1 MRALSDA
8 ILRKTRGVR
17 ITLSDPEVCRILT
30 PFVDFIVLD
39 PVASALSPEMLQMM
53 LMVAGDTPV
62 LVRAE
67 DSQAATLQKYLN
79 WGVDG
84 LIIPDVRH
92 AVDTEKALAA
102 CLYPPEGMR
111 AYRPSNRPLHKN
123 QEIPLG
129 VLNDQVTLVVE
140 VAHPETVKN
149 IEAIA
154 EVTGL
159 DGLLI
164 APKALS
170 VAMELEGELDHP
182 SIKQA
187 LVATLKA
194 ANDMETPCG
203 LEDVVSDSL
212 RADFHVLTSDV
223 ALLHKAARQVLG
235 EVEENDEEDEDT
247 DSTRLRARR

>member
-8 ILRKTRGVR
+8 ILHQTRGVR
-17 ITLSDPEVCRILT
+17 ITLSDPEVCRILS
-30 PFVDFIVLD
+30 PYVDFFVLD

-67 DSQAATLQKYLN
+67 DSHAATLQKYLN

-84 LIIPDVRH
+84 LIIPDIHHVGE
-92 AVDTEKALAA
+92 AEKILAS
-102 CLYPPEGMR
+102 CLYPPEGTR
-111 AYRPSNRPLHKN
+111 VYRPLNRPLHKN

-129 VLNDQVTLVVE
+129 VLNDQVTLIVE

-159 DGLLI
+159 DGLLVT
-164 APKALS
+164 PKALS

-182 SIKQA
+182 AIKQA

-235 EVEENDEEDEDT
+235 ENEEAEDT
-247 DSTRLRARR
+247 DGTRLSARR

>member
-1 MRALSDA
+1 MKALSDA
-8 ILRKTRGVR
+8 ILHNTRGVR
-17 ITLSDPEVCRILT
+17 ITLSDPEVCKILM
-30 PFVDFIVLD
+30 PYVDFFVLD
-39 PVASALSPEMLQMM
+39 PVASAMPPEMLQMM
-53 LMVAGDTPV
+53 LMVANDKPV

-67 DSQAATLQKYLN
+67 DSAPQTLQKYLN

-84 LIIPDVRH
+84 LILPGIHH
-92 AVDTEKALAA
+92 AADAEKALAA
-102 CLYPPEGMR
+102 CLYPPEGTR

-123 QEIPLG
+123 EEVPLG
-129 VLNDQVTLVVE
+129 VLNDQVTLIVE
-140 VAHPETVKN
+140 VAHPDTVAQ
-149 IEAIA
+149 IEEIA

-170 VAMELEGELDHP
+170 VAMEMEGALDDP
-182 SIKQA
+182 QLARA
-187 LVATLKA
+187 LASVLKTA
-194 ANDMETPCG
+194 KSLETPCG

-235 EVEENDEEDEDT
+235 ELEDEDDT
-247 DSTRLRARR
+247 ENARLRALR